1 MPKFRKGARVEWSWG
16 AHKAEGKVSESFVE
30 DVTRT
35 IKGEKVKRTASKDEP
50 AYLVTQED
58 GGRVL
63 KSHSELKKLS

>member
-1 MPKFRKGARVEWSWG
+1 MPKFRKGAHVEWSWG
-16 AHKAEGKVSESFVE
+16 AHKAEGKVSESFVK

-35 IKGEKVKRTASKDEP
+35 IKGEKVKRTASHDEP

-63 KSHSELKKLS
+63 KSHSELRKIS